1 MIGKIIRHEWLL
13 CIRDRVLLVTVP
25 MYALLIAYAVYNGVA
40 WQGFLQTNTSAAVA
54 YADENLAGLLSM
66 LDDIE
71 SGAPFGAYEDPR
83 NSGYFARSLG
93 FDMAAKPPAPIAAI
107 AVGQS
112 DIYPSYLKVQ
122 WRQLFAQTNT
132 DETENPTNLAAGR
145 FDLGYVLVYLLPLLI
160 IALSYD
166 ILSSERERGTQALLL
181 SQPISLRQFVIGKI
195 LLRGIVIVSVAAGLS
210 LLGVVASNPD
220 IVAAGGWWRLGMWSL
235 IVVAYATFW
244 FGLAVLVNA
253 FARKSSTNAIMLM
266 AAWLLL
272 VLLVPATLNMVA
284 KASYPLPS
292 RIELVQAMR
301 RADAQAKQEQPAATD
316 SSASDLASRLGED
329 AVVTSLNQYNK
340 RVLPLEQRAEAI
352 AAPIFE
358 RFESRRSSQQAFAE
372 RLRFLSPAIVSQ
384 AAISEI
390 ADSSTAAY
398 DRFNAEVRAYQRQWR
413 DYFLPRVLADRMLT
427 RAEMA
432 GIPRFKYVPATDEE
446 VFRRSLVDLL
456 SLTLFAFLTLAAGLW
471 RLRRYP
477 VTGA

>member
-1 MIGKIIRHEWLL
+1 MIGRIVRHEWLL
-13 CIRDRVLLVTVP
+13 FIRDRLLLVTVP
-25 MYALLIAYAVYNGVA
+25 LYALLIAYAVYNGAA
-40 WQGFLQTNTSAAVA
+40 WKDFLQVNTSAAVA
-54 YADENLAGLLSM
+54 NADANLAGLLSM
-66 LDDIE
+66 LDEIE
-71 SGAPFGAYEDPR
+71 KGAPFGAYEDPR
-83 NSGYFARSLG
+83 NTGYFARSLG
-93 FDMAAKPPAPIAAI
+93 FDMAAKPPSPTAAI

-181 SQPISLRQFVIGKI
+181 SQPISVRQFVIGKV
-195 LLRGIVIVSVAAGLS
+195 LLRGIVIVGVAAGLS
-210 LLGVVASNPD
+210 LLGVLASNAD
-220 IVAAGGWWRLGMWSL
+220 IVTSGEWWRLGMWSL
-235 IVVAYATFW
+235 IVVAYAIFW

-253 FARKSSTNAIMLM
+253 FAKKSSTNAIVLM

-272 VLLVPATLNMVA
+272 VLIVPATLNMVA

-292 RIELVQAMR
+292 RIELVQTMR
-301 RADAQAKQEQPAATD
+301 RADALAKQERVVTADAT
-316 SSASDLASRLGED
+316 ASDLSSRIGED

-352 AAPIFE
+352 AAPIFA
-358 RFESRRSSQQAFAE
+358 RFESRRSAQQSFAE

-390 ADSSTAAY
+390 ADNSTAAY
-398 DRFNAEVRAYQRQWR
+398 DRFNAEVRAYQQQWR

-432 GIPRFKYVPATDEE
+432 GIPRFRYVPASDAE
-446 VFRRSLVDLL
+446 VFRRSLVDLT
-456 SLTLFAFLTLAAGLW
+456 SLALFAFLTMAAGLL

-477 VTGA
+477 VTAP